1 MATRVKKEDFAKI
14 NPLLQYGMFSVLQV
28 LQHRHGLTLCRQVSF
43 QIGHS
48 DVPWKGSQS
57 MTTDFHH

>member
-43 QIGHS
+43 
-48 DVPWKGSQS
+48 
-57 MTTDFHH
+57 